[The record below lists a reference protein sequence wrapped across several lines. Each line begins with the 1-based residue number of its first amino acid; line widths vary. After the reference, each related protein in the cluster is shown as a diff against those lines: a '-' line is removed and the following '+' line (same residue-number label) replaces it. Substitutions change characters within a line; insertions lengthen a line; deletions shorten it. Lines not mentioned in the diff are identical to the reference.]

1 MALIYRDLIPISP
14 LAMSEAPSHSFA
26 GSQGSLCPDNSIS
39 LIIPPYFTDNSG
51 YRFEMDME
59 DDGSSPSDI
68 LSSAPSDLLTPT
80 IYSKILQSQSSSTQS
95 SRSNQLRNS
104 SLVPSGSFPNDLPS
118 AHLAIPSAF
127 LPRKKARKGHCWF
140 PANGIEVLEQGKWH
154 WKCACCMLLSNSTL
168 LYT

>member
-1 MALIYRDLIPISP
+1 
-14 LAMSEAPSHSFA
+14 MSEAPSHSSA
-26 GSQGSLCPDNSIS
+26 GSQGSLCPDDSIS
-39 LIIPPYFTDNSG
+39 QIIPQYFTDNSG

-59 DDGSSPSDI
+59 DDGSAPSDI

-80 IYSKILQSQSSSTQS
+80 IDSNILQSQSSSTRS
-95 SRSNQLRNS
+95 SRSHQLRNS

-140 PANGIEVLEQGKWH
+140 PANGIEVLDKGKWR
-154 WKCACCMLLSNSTL
+154 WKCARCMLLSNSTL
-168 LYT
+168 LYTQIIKRIIIL